1 MSVNV
6 QTHSVSTLVSGLH
19 AVASFVEELVSMFDR
34 WNAARRTS
42 DALHGLSAAQ
52 LRDLGLEGVDL
63 DALARQLA
71 R

>member
-6 QTHSVSTLVSGLH
+6 QTYSVSALVSGLH
-19 AVASFVEELVSMFDR
+19 AVASFVEELGAMFGR

-42 DALHGLSAAQ
+42 DALHGLNAAQ

-63 DALARQLA
+63 DDLARKLA

>member
-1 MSVNV
+1 MSVKV
-6 QTHSVSTLVSGLH
+6 QTYSVSTLVSALH
-19 AVASFVEELVSMFDR
+19 AVASFVEELGRMFRR

-42 DALHGLSAAQ
+42 DALHGLNAAQ

-63 DALARQLA
+63 DALARKLA

>member
-6 QTHSVSTLVSGLH
+6 QNPSFSVLVSGLH
-19 AVASFVEELVSMFDR
+19 AVAAFVEELTGMFAR
-34 WNAARRTS
+34 WNARRRTS
-42 DALHGLSAAQ
+42 AALHRLSPAV

-63 DALARQLA
+63 ADLARTLA